1 MDPISN
7 LEKRGRGESQQAIVA
22 SDSNGKKRME
32 KKDWHRKVDG
42 RGRRIRMSVECTA
55 TIFKLTRALGHKT
68 DGETIEVHTTEE
80 DLELK
85 SNL

>member
-1 MDPISN
+1 MDAAENADI
-7 LEKRGRGESQQAIVA
+7 RGSGESQQAVVTA
-22 SDSNGKKRME
+22 DSNGKKRME

-68 DGETIEVHTTEE
+68 DGETIEV
-80 DLELK
+80 
-85 SNL
+85 S